1 MKRKGTTNRARTEKI
16 APGRGNVHSLT
27 PEVQAKLVHALR
39 AGNFRSISAEY
50 AGVPQRTFFDW
61 MRRGKET
68 SDEPFRSFRRAVIE
82 AEKAAEVRTVLLIMK
97 AAEKDPRHAEWWL
110 SHRFPERWADKSRAE
125 YRAQLK
131 LQHSGMVANVDISME
146 DLSKL
151 TDEEVRLVER
161 ILAKLPEVADS
172 NKGDKNSGGGKK

>member
-1 MKRKGTTNRARTEKI
+1 MASRQKTKRTA
-16 APGRGNVHSLT
+16 GRPSLLT
-27 PEVQAKLVHALR
+27 PDVQKKICNMLST
-39 AGNFRSISAEY
+39 GNFRKIACKSAGISH
-50 AGVPQRTFFDW
+50 RTFNDW
-61 MRRGKET
+61 MTIGENESSGPHRDFRQAVLDAESKAEIYAVASIIAAGK
-68 SDEPFRSFRRAVIE
+68 R
-82 AEKAAEVRTVLLIMK
+82 
-97 AAEKDPRHAEWWL
+97 DPRHLEWWL
-110 SHRFPERWADKSRAE
+110 SHRFPERWADRSRAE

-172 NKGDKNSGGGKK
+172 NKGDKNSGGSKK

>member
-1 MKRKGTTNRARTEKI
+1 M
-16 APGRGNVHSLT
+16 APGQKPKRTAGRPSLLT
-27 PEVQAKLVHALR
+27 PEVQSKICNMLSI
-39 AGNFRSISAEY
+39 GNFRKIACKSAGISHR
-50 AGVPQRTFFDW
+50 VFNDW
-61 MRRGKET
+61 MRIGQDESSGPHRDFREAVLSAESKAEIFAVDAIISAGK
-68 SDEPFRSFRRAVIE
+68 R
-82 AEKAAEVRTVLLIMK
+82 
-97 AAEKDPRHAEWWL
+97 DPRHLEWWL

-125 YRAQLK
+125 YRAALK